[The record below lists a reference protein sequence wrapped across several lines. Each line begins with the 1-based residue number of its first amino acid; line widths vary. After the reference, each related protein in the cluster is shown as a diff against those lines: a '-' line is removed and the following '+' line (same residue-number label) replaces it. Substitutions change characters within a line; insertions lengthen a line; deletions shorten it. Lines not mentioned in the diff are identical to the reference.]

1 MVRFAL
7 VLLLLSVGSVALA
20 QPGGGGPGPGGGGPG
35 GGGPG
40 PGGGGPGGGG
50 PGGGGPGPS
59 GGGGQ
64 HSVPEMN
71 PSSMGSALGLIGAGT
86 VLLLGRR
93 RKMA

>member
-20 QPGGGGPGPGGGGPG
+20 QPG